1 MALSTK
7 EIQQIQK
14 FLKTNFSEDIKDK
27 NLIISIQKLL
37 SEYKDIYEDITE
49 FKEVSRD
56 EYKIIVSD
64 DNEYIITTEKNAEQY
79 AYDSAR
85 AIVKEMGLKG
95 FSEDY
100 AWYVVNNFCDEDDLE
115 RIVRESIE
123 SDIENEYDRDDMI
136 EYLLDELEERIS
148 SFDRSE
154 YEDEDGNIKEDI
166 SIDDILRE
174 YKDELIEDRLTD
186 RNFIDYLI
194 DIYGKG
200 KSLLKFIENNVNI
213 NWDDV
218 IEDMIETDG
227 LGHFLSS
234 YDGKLHYLEGKYVG
248 WREN

>member
-14 FLKTNFSEDIKDK
+14 FLKTNFNEDIKDK

-37 SEYKDIYEDITE
+37 SEYKDSYEDITE
-49 FKEVSRD
+49 FKEVSKD
-56 EYKIIVSD
+56 EYKIIVDD
-64 DNEYIITTEKNAEQY
+64 DNEYTITTEENAEQY
-79 AYDSAR
+79 AYDIAR
-85 AIVKEMGLKG
+85 ANVKDMGLEG
-95 FSEDY
+95 FFEDY
-100 AWYVVNNFCDEDDLE
+100 RWHIIYKFCDQDDLE

-123 SDIENEYDRDDMI
+123 SDIENEYDSDDMI

-194 DIYGKG
+194 DIYGEG
-200 KSLLKFIENNVNI
+200 KSLLKFIEDNVNI
-213 NWDDV
+213 HWNDV
-218 IEDMIETDG
+218 IEDMIGING

-234 YDGKLHYLEGKYVG
+234 YDGELHYLEGKYVG

>member
-7 EIQQIQK
+7 EIQKIQE
-14 FLKTNFSEDIKDK
+14 FLKTNFDEDITDK

-79 AYDSAR
+79 AYDIAR
-85 AIVKEMGLKG
+85 STVKDMGLES

-100 AWYVVNNFCDEDDLE
+100 VWHVVYNFCDEDDLE
-115 RIVRESIE
+115 RIVRECIE
-123 SDIENEYDRDDMI
+123 SDIEVEYDDDDRI
-136 EYLLDELEERIS
+136 EDLLDELEERIS

-154 YEDEDGNIKEDI
+154 YEDEEGNIKEDL
-166 SIDDILRE
+166 SIDDILEDYR
-174 YKDELIEDRLTD
+174 DELIEDRLND
-186 RNFIDYLI
+186 KNFIDYLI
-194 DIYGKG
+194 DIYGEG

-218 IEDMIETDG
+218 IEDMIKTEG

-234 YDGKLHYLEGKYVG
+234 YDGELHYLEGKYVG
-248 WREN
+248 WRES